1 MKHTRNIGAVACLIL
16 GLLFAQEHRALGQG
30 HDDNSRD
37 SHRTVVLNASVNFS
51 TNQMTVVGAHFPSKP
66 HLVLNDQEL
75 TIVSSTDTTIVA
87 TLPAAVLATPGSY
100 GFTLEQPR
108 RSVLA
113 PFIVTIGA
121 VGPQGPIGLT
131 GPQGSPGIQGMPGP
145 QGQQGLQG
153 LQGPAGSSLP
163 PTVYGATFVGGVS
176 VGTLPTGIHTTLAQ
190 LTLPAGSYFVHALVN
205 GPVGVSDTL
214 SCDLIAA
221 SQGAQS
227 KTASSVVTI
236 ANGQVSLTEA
246 TNIPMIAAYA
256 SVAGSTTSILELV
269 CATANS
275 VESGITATLVAEPV
289 TVGSSQ
295 QFTNSI
301 GNSGSNPIATGGW
314 NRVGNVSSSAGTSIP

>member
-75 TIVSSTDTTIVA
+75 TIVSSTDTAIVA

-100 GFTLEQPR
+100 GFTIEQPR
-108 RSVLA
+108 RSVIA

-131 GPQGSPGIQGMPGP
+131 GLQGSQGIQGVQGQQGP
-145 QGQQGLQG
+145 QGQP
-153 LQGPAGSSLP
+153 GPAGSSLP

-190 LTLPAGSYFVHALVN
+190 LTLPTGSYFVHALVN
-205 GPVGVSDTL
+205 GPVGESDTL

-221 SQGAQS
+221 SQGALS
-227 KTASSVVTI
+227 KTASSAVTI

-269 CATANS
+269 CAAANS

-314 NRVGNVSSSAGTSIP
+314 NRVNNSSGYTGTSIP